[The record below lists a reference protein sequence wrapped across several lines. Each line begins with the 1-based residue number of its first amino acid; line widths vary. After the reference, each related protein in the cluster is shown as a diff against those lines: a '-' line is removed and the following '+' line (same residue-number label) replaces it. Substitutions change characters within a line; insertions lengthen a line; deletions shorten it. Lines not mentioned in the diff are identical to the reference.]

1 MTLKV
6 IGAGFGRTGTLSLK
20 FALEKLGFNPCH
32 HMMEVF
38 GKPEHISLWQDAA
51 DGKPADW
58 EAIFNGYEAAVDW
71 PVCAFWEELADVYPD
86 AKFILSKRDA
96 EKWFSSASAT
106 IFAGMSAA
114 EQSNPHSKMV
124 KTLIVDNTFGG
135 DIENAEHA
143 KQIFEAHNA
152 QVQATLPPERL
163 LVFEASDGWEP
174 LCAYLEVPVPAE
186 PYPRTNST
194 EDFKKRVK
202 SGSVPTKND

>member
-38 GKPEHISLWQDAA
+38 GKPDHIALWQAAA

-58 EAIFNGYEAAVDW
+58 EAIFDGYEAAVDW
-71 PVCAFWEELADVYPD
+71 PVCAFWKELKDVYPD

-96 EKWFSSASAT
+96 DKWFASAT
-106 IFAGMSAA
+106 NTIFKGMQAFDGA
-114 EQSNPHSKMV
+114 DPHGKMV
-124 KTLIVDNTFGG
+124 NTLIVQNTFGG
-135 DIENAEHA
+135 DVTDAEHA
-143 KQIFEAHNA
+143 KSVFEAHNA
-152 QVQATLPPERL
+152 EVLATMPSERI
-163 LVFEASDGWEP
+163 LVFEAADGWAP
-174 LCAYLEVPVPAE
+174 LCDFLEVPVPDE

-194 EDFKKRVK
+194 EDFQKRMARGSITTK
-202 SGSVPTKND
+202 SE

>member
-20 FALEKLGFNPCH
+20 FALEKLGFDPCH

-38 GKPEHISLWQDAA
+38 GKAEHIALWQDAA
-51 DGKPADW
+51 DGKPANW

-71 PVCAFWEELADVYPD
+71 PACAFWEELADVYPD

-96 EKWFSSASAT
+96 DKWFASAAAT
-106 IFAGMSAA
+106 IFAGMNSADK
-114 EQSNPHSKMV
+114 NDPHRKMV
-124 KTLIVDNTFGG
+124 ATLIVDNTFGG

-143 KQIFEAHNA
+143 KRTFEAHNA
-152 QVQATLPPERL
+152 KVQATLPPERL

-174 LCAYLEVPVPAE
+174 LCAYLEVPVPSE

-194 EDFKKRVK
+194 EDFKRRVK
-202 SGSVPTKND
+202 SGSFSTKDD